1 MINAFNPAGLEEKK
15 LLDWEMTLEDKE
27 LALKTAVWRL
37 YNIAGAVSTM
47 ECELAEQAG
56 RPSGWKI
63 GDGIWGGWDNS
74 ATTNLKVTADL
85 SGKLT
90 KYTALKVEDEIV
102 VVSNVNTDNTINVYA
117 RWFGST
123 SPAAH
128 ADQTDALII
137 GYNMIQGVKDI
148 ESYITGESTR
158 SYYVAKN
165 TVPAVSYTKENLT
178 EMRKLYGDAG
188 MTNYID
194 AQINVADRDLL
205 VKMNRSVIYSAG
217 SKPTLTSP
225 WMVVGLIEEAM
236 TRGNIVTTF
245 GAISSVE
252 KINNALTASRNKG
265 WFADV
270 IICGPASYD
279 DIQKLANSEVTV
291 SVPARLQ
298 LVLGASVASIQTK
311 VGSLIPV
318 LDLEFPDDKII
329 VCNSADLF
337 WSAFAGFELP
347 WANRTLVQESTRNDQ
362 AFIVD
367 SISQGTTWYTNTNRN
382 CTIITGITHSAS

>member
-37 YNIAGAVSTM
+37 YNIAGKVSTM
-47 ECELAEQAG
+47 ECEVAEQAD
-56 RPSGWKI
+56 RPSSGKI
-63 GDGIWGGWDNS
+63 GDGLGAWWNDS

-90 KYTALKVEDEIV
+90 KYTALKVGDEIV
-102 VVSNVNTDNTINVYA
+102 VVSAVNNDNTINVYA
-117 RWFGST
+117 RWFGSST
-123 SPAAH
+123 AAAH
-128 ADQTDALII
+128 ADQVDALII

-165 TVPAVSYTKENLT
+165 TIPAVSYTKENLT
-178 EMRKLYGDAG
+178 EMRKLYGKEG
-188 MTNYID
+188 MTNYVD

-205 VKMNRSVIYSAG
+205 VKMNRSVIYSSG

-236 TRGNIVTTF
+236 TRGNIVATF
-245 GAISSVE
+245 GAISSVA
-252 KINNALTASRNKG
+252 KINSALTASRNKG

-270 IICGPASYD
+270 MVCWPNSYD

-291 SVPARLQ
+291 TVPARLQ

-311 VGSLIPV
+311 VGSLVPV

-329 VCNSADLF
+329 ICNSADLF
-337 WSAFAGFELP
+337 WSAFEWFELP
-347 WANRTLVQESTRNDQ
+347 WADRTLAQESTRNDQ
-362 AFIVD
+362 AFTVD
-367 SISQGTTWYTNTNRN
+367 SISQGTTWYLNTNKN
-382 CTIITGITHSAS
+382 CTILTGVTHSSS